1 MLNVFCE
8 LSLAIGRSMFD
19 VPSLL
24 STNFCTKGEKHAFA
38 RVLDNTDFRSPYG
51 RELSKI
57 LRHGVGIHH
66 AGLLPKYRLLVEK
79 LIARGLLEAVCSTDT
94 LGASESTSPS
104 APSWKTNPELL

>member
-8 LSLAIGRSMFD
+8 LSRAIRRSMFD
-19 VPSLL
+19 LPSLL

-38 RVLDNTDFRSPYG
+38 RALDNADFRSPYG

-66 AGLLPKYRLLVEK
+66 RHPRCVGVNVPIRTVMENKPRTFVKPIAINPFMRL
-79 LIARGLLEAVCSTDT
+79 A
-94 LGASESTSPS
+94 
-104 APSWKTNPELL
+104 